1 MFLGDPMN
9 RPKNASHR
17 DGFTLIEL
25 LVVIAIIGIL
35 VAILLPVVSKMRLS
49 ANTAATQNQVM
60 QISQAIQNY
69 HNDFQAYP
77 GATADSAYGT
87 NDPNMLDKNLTSTE
101 DLVLAL
107 MGGTDIDSSN
117 AFVFNDDVLGKGPV
131 SRSKLNPGQ
140 KNAYMDL
147 RAGWLSPVS
156 IMHPK
161 PPLPPAPILRYAKDT
176 GEWLAYVTKDSLVP
190 EFIDLYNDGRP
201 LLYLRAN
208 RRAIGGP
215 NGLNKT
221 VSFSSTYDPTACY
234 NFNSVQTYIRPYNA
248 TLPADKNDIFG
259 LPIQAANQPLINDY
273 FAQPGI
279 TGSSP
284 FTAKGAGSYILISAG
299 QDRRYGTADDIIF
312 YGGGGQ

>member
-1 MFLGDPMN
+1 MN
-9 RPKNASHR
+9 RSKNASHR
-17 DGFTLIEL
+17 GFTLIEL

-69 HNDFQAYP
+69 YNDFQAYP
-77 GATADSAYGT
+77 GATPDSSYRT

-107 MGGTDIDSSN
+107 MGGTDIDSSG
-117 AFVFNDDVLGKGPV
+117 AYVFNDDVLGKGPV

-161 PPLPPAPILRYAKDT
+161 PPLDPTKPITKFAKDT
-176 GEWLAYVTKDSLVP
+176 GEWLLYANPPQDSLVP

-201 LLYLRAN
+201 LLYMRAN
-208 RRAIGGP
+208 RRA
-215 NGLNKT
+215 GLIKT
-221 VSFSSTYDPTACY
+221 VSFSNTYDPLACY
-234 NFNSVQTYIRPYNA
+234 NFNSVQAYIRPTRQDPPNA
-248 TLPADKNDIFG
+248 AENSRKDDIFSPSPPPADQQRI
-259 LPIQAANQPLINDY
+259 ADY

-279 TGSSP
+279 TGSTTFS
-284 FTAKGAGSYILISAG
+284 AKGAGSYILISAG
-299 QDRRYGTADDIIF
+299 QDRRYGTPDDIVF